1 MNSMILDSD
10 YYYIEYEAT
19 DEDEVLETG
28 EFANEMVV
36 EKDKIE
42 AEIDSIQVC
51 VTIAEG
57 ILPFA
62 NQLPRRTS

>member
-28 EFANEMVV
+28 EFANEMAV

-51 VTIAEG
+51 GTIAEG